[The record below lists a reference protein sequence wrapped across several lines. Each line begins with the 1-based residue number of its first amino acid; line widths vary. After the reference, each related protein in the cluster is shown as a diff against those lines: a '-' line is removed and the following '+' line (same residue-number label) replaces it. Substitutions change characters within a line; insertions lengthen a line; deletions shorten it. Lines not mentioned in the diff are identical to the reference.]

1 MRKLL
6 VILMASIVSL
16 GMIKAHISWNPNT
29 EPDMSYYR
37 LQRAVG
43 DTSEWLEFRIAHPE
57 TTYVD
62 TLPPE
67 WGGKRVFYRLAA
79 VDTAGNSSAF
89 CAPVSIVVPDVI
101 APEVPAGIRVK
112 VIVEIETLP

>member
-6 VILMASIVSL
+6 AILAAVVSL
-16 GMIKAHISWNPNT
+16 GMIKAHVSWSPNT
-29 EPDMSYYR
+29 EPDVAYYR
-37 LQRAVG
+37 LQRAVD
-43 DTSEWLEFRIAHPE
+43 DTTGWNGVAQIAHPE

-89 CAPVSIVVPDVI
+89 CDPVSIVVPDVI
-101 APEVPAGIRVK
+101 APEVPKGIRVK
-112 VIVEIETLP
+112 IIVEIETLP